1 MVIPAEITARHGVS
15 QEEVFR
21 KGGGAKGIDE
31 AVFEFA
37 TLANDH
43 LITAREMF
51 KEYDGKVPEKARP
64 VFLSAIPTGFYLE
77 RLEKVNF
84 DAFHPSLQLRTWRL
98 PWQIWRGYYTGRL

>member
-21 KGGGAKGIDE
+21 QGGHASGVDD

-43 LITAREMF
+43 LITARDMF
-51 KEYDGKVPEKARP
+51 KETAGKVPGPVHP
-64 VFLSAIPTGFYLE
+64 VFLAAVCGILGS
-77 RLEKVNF
+77 
-84 DAFHPSLQLRTWRL
+84 S
-98 PWQIWRGYYTGRL
+98 